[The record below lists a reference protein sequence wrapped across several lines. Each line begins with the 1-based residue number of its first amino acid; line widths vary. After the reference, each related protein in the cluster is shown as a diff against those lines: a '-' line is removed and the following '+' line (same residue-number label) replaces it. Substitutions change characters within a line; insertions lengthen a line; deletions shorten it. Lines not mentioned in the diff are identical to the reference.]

1 MSNSST
7 TTEPMALEG
16 MRRAPTHP
24 GAILADRLEAL
35 GLTQANAAAR
45 MGVSRAQ
52 LNHVRTGT
60 RPMPM
65 TLCLKVAALTGTS
78 AEFWA
83 TLQMRFDLWHAMRDK
98 ATAAAARRIAQET
111 A

>member
-1 MSNSST
+1 MAT
-7 TTEPMALEG
+7 TTHTEPMALEG
-16 MRRAPTHP
+16 MHRAPTHP
-24 GAILADRLEAL
+24 GVILADQLEAL
-35 GLTQANAAAR
+35 GLTQATAAAR

-65 TLCLKVAALTGTS
+65 TLCVRVAALTGTS

-83 TLQMRFDLWHAMRDK
+83 TLQMRFDLWHAMQDK
-98 ATAAAARRIAQET
+98 TTAAAARRIASET

>member
-1 MSNSST
+1 
-7 TTEPMALEG
+7 MALAW

-24 GAILADRLEAL
+24 GVILADRLEAL
-35 GLTQANAAAR
+35 GLTQANAATR

-65 TLCLKVAALTGTS
+65 TLCVKVAALTGTS

-98 ATAAAARRIAQET
+98 ATAAAARRIAAET